1 MHLNGIK
8 RMSLAAGLLACA
20 AFSSAYSFTALEQ
33 GSYSL
38 TATGF
43 DSLFN
48 ITSIFS
54 SDSPLPTAGE
64 LVLTESTISIGTP
77 APITGTLSLT
87 GPSSGDSLMFT
98 FTGTAVTNT
107 DFSQSISALLTETS
121 TTGAFNVLS
130 SFTGNLAA
138 QLFIAAGSREQTGII
153 SVSAQAVPE
162 PASLAVI
169 GLGTLGIFAR
179 KRRA

>member
-1 MHLNGIK
+1 
-8 RMSLAAGLLACA
+8 
-20 AFSSAYSFTALEQ
+20 
-33 GSYSL
+33 
-38 TATGF
+38 
-43 DSLFN
+43 
-48 ITSIFS
+48 
-54 SDSPLPTAGE
+54 
-64 LVLTESTISIGTP
+64 
-77 APITGTLSLT
+77 
-87 GPSSGDSLMFT
+87 MFT